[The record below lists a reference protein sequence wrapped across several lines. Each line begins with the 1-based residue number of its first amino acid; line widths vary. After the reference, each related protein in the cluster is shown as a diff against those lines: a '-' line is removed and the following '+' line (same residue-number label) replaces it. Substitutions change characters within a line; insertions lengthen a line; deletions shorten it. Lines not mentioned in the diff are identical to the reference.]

1 MKKGDTIQFQGS
13 DILDLSQNQRKN
25 QGETTEAEILEMV
38 STIREIRLTVKIA
51 NQDGKITIQE
61 WIVIGRKIV
70 QATNLSLFKR
80 GLAWLKGWYKK

>member
-61 WIVIGRKIV
+61 WIVIGRKII